1 MRIRIFYDG
10 VKYRLPRWRKAVK
23 LFEKVI
29 KNENMVLGDLSFII
43 TNDDSIRKIN
53 VEFLNHDYN
62 TDVITFN
69 YNEGVEING
78 EIYISSDTVKIN
90 SYNYNV
96 SLNQEMLRVMIH
108 GLLHLIGYNDKT
120 EGEKKVMQGMEERWL
135 SEKDEE

>member
-29 KNENMVLGDLSFII
+29 KNENRVLGDLSFII

>member
-1 MRIRIFYDG
+1 LRIRIFYDG
-10 VKYRLPRWRKAVK
+10 VKYRLPGWRKAVK

-29 KNENMVLGDLSFII
+29 KNENRVLGDLSFII